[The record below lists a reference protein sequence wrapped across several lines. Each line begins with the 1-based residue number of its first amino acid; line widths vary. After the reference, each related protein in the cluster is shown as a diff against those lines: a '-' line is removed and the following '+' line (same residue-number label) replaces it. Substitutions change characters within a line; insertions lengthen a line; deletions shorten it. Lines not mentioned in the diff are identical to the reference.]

1 MAVHEERDFEGGE
14 YKTRPGPVRDAASK
28 RFSSLAIP
36 LSSIAVL
43 GDMDNDLAMFRKAG
57 LSIAMGNASP
67 ESKSCDRVQYRR
79 RLRSRHRAIHSQ
91 LKTVRLRHFPSEPI

>member
-36 LSSIAVL
+36 LSSMAVL
-43 GDMDNDLAMFRKAG
+43 GDMDNDHDMAA
-57 LSIAMGNASP
+57 
-67 ESKSCDRVQYRR
+67 
-79 RLRSRHRAIHSQ
+79 
-91 LKTVRLRHFPSEPI
+91 